1 MKTMKHALAALG
13 LIGLAMAVAVYAQ
26 PAPTDGEVRK
36 VDAAGGK
43 LTLKHDGIKNL
54 DMPAMTMAFR
64 VKDPAWLAKLQ
75 PGEKVSFTA
84 DKVDGQLTVT
94 SISPK

>member
-1 MKTMKHALAALG
+1 MKTAMIKIGLAALLCTSAAFG
-13 LIGLAMAVAVYAQ
+13 ALAEEYTKGIVN
-26 PAPTDGEVRK
+26 K
-36 VDAAGGK
+36 VDTKAK
-43 LTLKHDGIKNL
+43 KVTIKHEDLKNL
-54 DMPAMTMAFR
+54 DMPAMTMTFR

-84 DKVDGQLTVT
+84 DKVDGQLTVL